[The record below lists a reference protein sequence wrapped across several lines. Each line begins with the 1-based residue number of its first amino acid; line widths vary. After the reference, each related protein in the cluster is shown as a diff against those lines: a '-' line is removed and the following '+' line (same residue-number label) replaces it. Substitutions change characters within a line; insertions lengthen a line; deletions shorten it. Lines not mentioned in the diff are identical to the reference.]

1 MRADPGDSDTAIFHS
16 RTSSLLPNMVSKA
29 VLQSGLPRSS
39 VPALILGLSGGDPDQ
54 LAQIPG
60 ITPKIISAAAH
71 ALKEA
76 YLKSFQSVWIAASCL
91 AACGLIGRFT
101 FPCSLTLLAD
111 NVGKPGSLFLVN
123 PVKDLNNHID
133 NPAESEEALYGEK

>member
-1 MRADPGDSDTAIFHS
+1 MTLGVAVCKSDPPFKFQDCFSKTTPAEPGDSDTAIFHS
-16 RTSSLLPNMVSKA
+16 TISSLLPNKVSKA
-29 VLQSGLPRSS
+29 ALQNGLPRSS

-76 YLKSFQSVWIAASCL
+76 YLKSFESVWIAVSCL
-91 AACGLIGRFT
+91 SACGLIGRFT
-101 FPCSLTLLAD
+101 FP
-111 NVGKPGSLFLVN
+111 
-123 PVKDLNNHID
+123 
-133 NPAESEEALYGEK
+133 